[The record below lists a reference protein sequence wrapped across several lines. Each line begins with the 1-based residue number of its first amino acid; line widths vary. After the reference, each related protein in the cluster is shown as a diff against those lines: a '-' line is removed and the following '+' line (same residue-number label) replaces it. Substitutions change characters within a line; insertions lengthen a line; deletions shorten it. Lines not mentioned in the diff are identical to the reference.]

1 MAKYRLCYN
10 GRWQESFEDEA
21 RALAF
26 GRELAEGTDYL
37 VHVVRRGLIVSKL
50 LAVYP
55 ESRIE
60 EGEWLWKI
68 RSAGAHAG
76 GGHVP

>member
-1 MAKYRLCYN
+1 MARYRLCYD

-26 GRELAEGTDYL
+26 GRELAEETGHL
-37 VHVVRRGLIVSKL
+37 VHVVRRGLILPKL
-50 LAVYP
+50 LAVFP
-55 ESRIE
+55 ESRVE

-68 RSAGAHAG
+68 RAPGVG
-76 GGHVP
+76 GVGS